1 MLPAQES
8 IQHVENARVVTAIIS
23 IAVMVYWRLILKL
36 LLVLIAVST
45 TVGAVV
51 LLQIAHR

>member
-1 MLPAQES
+1 
-8 IQHVENARVVTAIIS
+8 
-23 IAVMVYWRLILKL
+23 MVYWRLILKL